1 MKISRS
7 IVDRPTNLS
16 CLSCLSCL
24 MQPFSFCFAAATT
37 CTASRRSDRS
47 SGRRRLCLCVW
58 LACLCEAG
66 PQAADR
72 VGNLLVLPRQRKLE
86 VVKHETQLRR
96 VVHTAQRH
104 RLLLADAACR
114 ITPRLKPVREVVQID
129 VEAGGAEGA
138 GCGACPASEGE
149 VCAESRESVCL
160 GGVVAC
166 GVLGFDAICDNAAV
180 PTIVVAC
187 QVCAPSH
194 QPTDQ
199 PADQPQQQFRFRRV
213 VPSAA

>member
-1 MKISRS
+1 
-7 IVDRPTNLS
+7 
-16 CLSCLSCL
+16 
-24 MQPFSFCFAAATT
+24 
-37 CTASRRSDRS
+37 
-47 SGRRRLCLCVW
+47 
-58 LACLCEAG
+58 
-66 PQAADR
+66 
-72 VGNLLVLPRQRKLE
+72 
-86 VVKHETQLRR
+86 
-96 VVHTAQRH
+96 
-104 RLLLADAACR
+104 
-114 ITPRLKPVREVVQID
+114 VREVVQID

-194 QPTDQ
+194 QPTNQ
-199 PADQPQQQFRFRRV
+199 PTSRNNSSGSEEWCLLLPEMEWLEWKRHDMTWSKVKR
-213 VPSAA
+213 SGMKGLTSH